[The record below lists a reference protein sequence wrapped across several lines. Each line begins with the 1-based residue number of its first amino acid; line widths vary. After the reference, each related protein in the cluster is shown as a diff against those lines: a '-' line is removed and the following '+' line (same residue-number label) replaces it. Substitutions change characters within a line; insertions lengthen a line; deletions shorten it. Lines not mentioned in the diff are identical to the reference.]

1 MTRPV
6 RNQGRAIRMRI
17 VRAASVAVAAL
28 ALLAGCVAIPSSGGV
43 NQGPP
48 VQNGGNGSIVDAPLG
63 PQRNASKS
71 EIFADFLQAATSS
84 AANYEIARE
93 FLTAKASNTWD
104 PTASVLIREKPANP
118 VDVGA
123 NSFAYTVSTK
133 ASVNAL
139 GVYSEQ
145 ATDSDETLNY
155 SFSKVKGQWRI
166 SRLPDGLVLSR
177 DSFEN
182 SFNDYPIY
190 FFDPEYHY
198 LVPDVRWFPTG
209 TTVPNRIVAALLAGP
224 ADWLQGGVV
233 SSALAG
239 IKAGSPVSVRNNTA
253 VVDLSAD
260 AASAKA
266 VVLARISNQLN
277 SSLDVTSLAISH
289 VSITAH
295 GAPLAVANPGLSTQR
310 VAVAQNSPPLVQ
322 KGKQFGYSPRVAS
335 LGTISTQIVGLNGS
349 AVVLDHALTAAAVL
363 ARLGV
368 YRVTPSAQKLVDGR
382 SGLIAPSIDPSG
394 YVWSVPGNNAA
405 AIIAVGSDGV
415 QHPISSTIP
424 AKSTI
429 VSLDVS
435 RDGTRV
441 LIYLATGTG
450 PRLIVAGII
459 RRGGVPTSLGPLL
472 DLPVSS
478 ATPIDAT
485 WVDPS
490 TVAVLNE
497 ASGEEAVTSYPIG
510 GSPSEATTTEGAVHL
525 VGAVDIDSLRLITST
540 GQLQQ
545 LRAGG
550 WQDINATA
558 SILATQQ

>member
-1 MTRPV
+1 MTKRT
-6 RNQGRAIRMRI
+6 RW
-17 VRAASVAVAAL
+17 VAVATAL
-28 ALLAGCVAIPSSGGV
+28 AATALLAGCVAIPSRGGV
-43 NQGPP
+43 NEGPLISNDNP
-48 VQNGGNGSIVDAPLG
+48 GSIVDAPLG

-71 EIFADFLQAATSS
+71 EIFAEFLQAATSS
-84 AANYEIARE
+84 AADYEIARE
-93 FLTAKASNTWD
+93 FLTSKASNGWD
-104 PTASVLIREKPANP
+104 PTSSVLIREKPASP
-118 VDVGA
+118 VDIGD

-145 ATDSDETLNY
+145 ATDSDETLDY
-155 SFSKVKGQWRI
+155 SFVKVKGQWRI
-166 SRLPDGLVLSR
+166 NKLPSGLVLSR

-209 TTVPNRIVAALLAGP
+209 TTVPNRIVTALLAGP
-224 ADWLQGGVV
+224 ADWLSGAV

-253 VVDLSAD
+253 IVDLSAD

-266 VVLARISNQLN
+266 TLLARISNQLN
-277 SSLDVTSLAISH
+277 SSLDGTNLGIGRVSL
-289 VSITAH
+289 TAH
-295 GAPLAVANPGLSTQR
+295 GAPLAVSNPGLSTQT

-322 KGKQFGYSPRVAS
+322 KGKQFGYSPGLAS
-335 LGTISTQIVGLNGS
+335 LPISTQIVNLDGS
-349 AVVLDHALTAAAVL
+349 AIVVDHAQTAAAVL
-363 ARLGV
+363 AKQGV
-368 YRVTPSAQKLVDGR
+368 YRVTPSSAKLVDARG
-382 SGLIAPSIDPSG
+382 GLIAPSIDPSG
-394 YVWSVPGNNAA
+394 YVWSVPRGNAA
-405 AIIAVGSDGV
+405 AIIAVGSDGA

-424 AKSTI
+424 ANSTI

-441 LIYLATGTG
+441 LIYLATTAG
-450 PRLIVAGII
+450 PRLLVAGIL
-459 RRGGVPTSLGPLL
+459 RRAGVPTSLGPLL

-478 ATPIDAT
+478 ERPIDAT

-490 TVAVLNE
+490 TVAALTS
-497 ASGEEAVTSYPIG
+497 ASGENNLTSYLIG
-510 GSPSEATTTEGAVHL
+510 GSPSDATTTEDAVHL
-525 VGAVDIDSLRLITST
+525 AGAVDVDSLRLITSD
-540 GQLQQ
+540 GQIQQ
-545 LRAGG
+545 LRASG

>member
-1 MTRPV
+1 
-6 RNQGRAIRMRI
+6 MRL
-17 VRAASVAVAAL
+17 VRAASVVVAAL
-28 ALLAGCVAIPSSGGV
+28 GLLAGCVAIPSSGGV
-43 NQGPP
+43 NQGPL

-71 EIFADFLQAATSS
+71 NIFADFLQAATSS
-84 AANYEIARE
+84 TANYEIARE
-93 FLTAKASNTWD
+93 FLTAKASNSWD
-104 PTASVLIREKPANP
+104 PTASVLIREKPASP

-155 SFSKVKGQWRI
+155 SFTKVKGQWRI
-166 SRLPDGLVLSR
+166 SGLPDGLVLSR

-224 ADWLQGGVV
+224 ADWLQGGAV

-266 VVLARISNQLN
+266 LVLARISNQLN
-277 SSLDVTSLAISH
+277 SSLDVTSLGISH

-295 GAPLAVANPGLSTQR
+295 GAPLAVANPGLSNQR
-310 VAVAQNSPPLVQ
+310 VAVAQNSPPLVE
-322 KGKQFGYSPRVAS
+322 KGKQFGFSPRVTS
-335 LGTISTQIVGLNGS
+335 LTISSQIVSLNGS
-349 AVVLDHALTAAAVL
+349 AVVLDHAQTAAAVL

-368 YRVTPSAQKLVDGR
+368 YRVTPSSAPKLVDGR

-405 AIIAVGSDGV
+405 AILAVGSDGTR
-415 QHPISSTIP
+415 HSISSTIP
-424 AKSTI
+424 ANSTI

-459 RRGGVPTSLGPLL
+459 RRAGVPTSLGPLL

-490 TVAVLNE
+490 TVAALNA

-510 GSPSEATTTEGAVHL
+510 GSPGEATTTEGAVHL
-525 VGAVDIDSLRLITST
+525 VGAVDIDSLRLITSS